1 MLNHYLG
8 VEDMKI
14 SDITCYPVWNGH
26 RNFLFVVVD
35 TDEGL
40 YGVGEAGLTG
50 RELAV
55 IGTIDHFKPMLIGQD
70 PGRIEYIWQ
79 VLSRGGFF
87 PHGKIAGSAIAAIDI
102 ALWDIKGK
110 ALGVPVY
117 DLLGGRVRDKVVCY
131 CHLGDNHSPE
141 RLVAVAQERLA
152 EGWKFL
158 RWAPPTDGDILEPG
172 RAIRKSIAQWRA
184 MREAVGDEVEL
195 CFDIHTRLSP
205 AEAILLCREV
215 EPFRPYFMEDP
226 LRSESP
232 QAYHLLREKVNV
244 PLAVGEQWCS
254 KWEFRELIDH
264 DLMDYARVDLC
275 IAGGLTEGKKI
286 AGWCEGHYIDMA
298 VHNPLGPVAT
308 AACVQF
314 NLAVPNFGVQ
324 EQPSRPGLVLND
336 VVPNQ
341 PVWEDGYILAP
352 TAPGLG
358 IEFDRKAAAAYP
370 FQMTELP
377 HLHREDGGFTNW

>member
-1 MLNHYLG
+1 
-8 VEDMKI
+8 MKI
-14 SDITCYPVWNGH
+14 SDITCHPVWAGQ

-40 YGVGEAGLTG
+40 YGLGESGLTG

-55 IGTIDHFKPMLIGQD
+55 MGAIEHLKPLLIGED
-70 PGRIEYIWQ
+70 PARIEHLWQ
-79 VLSRGGFF
+79 LLSRGGFF
-87 PHGKIAGSAIAAIDI
+87 PHGKILGSAIAALDI

-131 CHLGDNHSPE
+131 CHLRGGHTDKTQEMVEN
-141 RLVAVAQERLA
+141 AQQRVA

-158 RWAPPTDGDILEPG
+158 RWGLPSDGDLLDPG
-172 RAIRKSIAQWRA
+172 RAIRLSIAQFRTL
-184 MREAVGDEVEL
+184 REAVGDEVEL
-195 CFDIHTRLSP
+195 CFDIHTRLTP
-205 AEAILLCREV
+205 PEAILLCREV
-215 EPFRPYFMEDP
+215 APFRPFFMEDP

-232 QAYHLLREKVNV
+232 QAYHLIRGKVDV
-244 PLAVGEQWCS
+244 PLAVGEQFCS

-264 DLMDYARVDLC
+264 DLMDHARIDLC

-286 AGWCEGHYIDMA
+286 AGWCEGHYIDVA

-314 NLAVPNFGVQ
+314 NLAIPNFSVQ
-324 EQPSRPGLVLND
+324 EQPGRPGTVLTD
-336 VVPNQ
+336 VVLNQ
-341 PVWEDGYILAP
+341 PVWADGYILAP

-358 IEFDRKAAAAYP
+358 ITFDREAAAAHP

-377 HLHREDGGFTNW
+377 HLRRGDGSFTNW